1 MKRVIVTVIFL
12 ACLSQAFSQ
21 EAVKLRWSDAN
32 SLFLVTSYNDSVPAI
47 GTEGIAYWK
56 DEKYIHNF
64 FNRQIDKVISA
75 TARDSLHPE
84 TSVLIAI
91 NQRGDILNCR
101 FIIHPADTAYISGAD
116 LGKLYSGFMKL
127 RIKMSRVTI
136 YVRHEDRNKA
146 ADFAVISGQLISKSG
161 RERVLERTGK
171 SAPRLR

>member
-84 TSVLIAI
+84 TSVLI
-91 NQRGDILNCR
+91 
-101 FIIHPADTAYISGAD
+101 
-116 LGKLYSGFMKL
+116 
-127 RIKMSRVTI
+127 
-136 YVRHEDRNKA
+136 E
-146 ADFAVISGQLISKSG
+146 
-161 RERVLERTGK
+161 
-171 SAPRLR
+171 